1 VIINYDER
9 VRLVQ
14 RCSNVGYMIAIAL
27 SNRYTIHVLPEK
39 VATRLKM

>member
-27 SNRYTIHVLPEK
+27 SNRYTILPEK